1 MYSIDLNSDV
11 GEGIGNEAS
20 LLPLLSS
27 CNIACGGHAGNDT
40 IIQDTITLAIQNNV
54 KIGAHPG
61 YPDRENFGRKILDIS
76 KKELA
81 LSIKEQIIKV
91 KNFAERQNQKLHHV
105 KVHGALYNLASV
117 DVDIA
122 RLIIQVV
129 EEINKDIVL
138 YVPYHSVIQEEAK
151 ERLHLCIEGFADR
164 NYNNDYTLVNRTLK
178 GAVIH
183 DVTKVLTHV
192 IPMIKEQLLTT
203 IDNKMLPFGIDTLC
217 VHGDTTTALQILRE
231 LHIGLKRHQI
241 EIC

>member
-11 GEGIGNEAS
+11 GEGIGNEAV

-40 IIQDTITLAIQNNV
+40 IIQDTIALAIQNNV
-54 KIGAHPG
+54 RIGAHPG

-76 KKELA
+76 KQELA
-81 LSIKEQIIKV
+81 LSVKEQILKV
-91 KNFAERQNQKLHHV
+91 KNFAERQDQKLHHV

-129 EEINKDIVL
+129 EKINKDIVL

-151 ERLHLCIEGFADR
+151 GRLHVCIEGFADR
-164 NYNNDYTLVNRTLK
+164 SYNSDYTLVNRTLE

-183 DVTKVLTHV
+183 EVTKVLAHV
-192 IPMIKEQLLTT
+192 IPMIKEQSLTT
-203 IDNKMLPFGIDTLC
+203 IDNKMLPFEIDTLC

-231 LHIGLKRHQI
+231 LHIGLKTHQI
-241 EIC
+241 EIR